1 MSWTT
6 ASTELND
13 NQTQI
18 RDPDINGF
26 TVRGGQTFINWSQ
39 LGIRTI

>member
-6 ASTELND
+6 TSTELND

-18 RDPDINGF
+18 RDSNINELS
-26 TVRGGQTFINWSQ
+26 VRGGHTCIN
-39 LGIRTI
+39 

>member
-6 ASTELND
+6 TSTELND

-18 RDPDINGF
+18 GSFDINGLS
-26 TVRGGQTFINWSQ
+26 VRGGHSYIN
-39 LGIRTI
+39 